1 MVKRVQFGRGD
12 IVMVNLEPTAGR
24 EQRGASRPALV
35 LSSSVFNA
43 LGVVLLAPITQGGDF
58 ARHAG
63 FAASLSGSGTTTQGV
78 ALVNQIR
85 MLDLE
90 ARGAKRIETAPEFVV
105 EDALARLRAIID

>member
-1 MVKRVQFGRGD
+1 MA
-12 IVMVNLEPTAGR
+12 NLEATEGR

-35 LSSSVFNA
+35 LSTNVFNA
-43 LGVVLLAPITQGGDF
+43 LGLALIAPITQGADV

-63 FAASLSGSGTTTQGV
+63 FAGPLSGSGTTTLGV
-78 ALVNQIR
+78 ALINQIS

-105 EDALARLRAIID
+105 QDALARLRAITD